1 MLSKFDGTEG
11 AVRRAHIQCP
21 ICLKHAKEGTIYCG
35 CGKCLILS
43 HEYEDYFSKRI
54 VIPADS
60 LYVVKRGRARER
72 HGPEEWQH
80 HHWKTLDAAPN
91 CRIREYES
99 TGRRWRDDPYCR
111 VTQQKHGWFLA
122 YCMFLDYLKKIP
134 IICTASRRERK
145 RYKNQPV
152 LRWKNPTN
160 PGKMPSHE
168 FVFKTAVQSRTTMA
182 YQQRR
187 GNAYVPEQQRSR
199 QGPIDLQLHSQLRAE
214 CQQWSL
220 VIVIVN
226 DTVEFTTMGRIP
238 TMDRTTSMARTTRLA
253 KLAVTERMSTD
264 FLNCQSH
271 FTNVFA
277 SQSMFFCGHF
287 KYRHYRMS
295 CTRRAVKTE
304 HLTGRS
310 THIFFS
316 LRAMEHSCFAFYA
329 SPNAPALAQG
339 LMTQVSM

>member
-122 YCMFLDYLKKIP
+122 YCMFLGLPQEDPDNLY
-134 IICTASRRERK
+134 SFSK
-145 RYKNQPV
+145 RTKTIQE
-152 LRWKNPTN
+152 PTCIEMEESDK
-160 PGKMPSHE
+160 PG
-168 FVFKTAVQSRTTMA
+168 
-182 YQQRR
+182 
-187 GNAYVPEQQRSR
+187 
-199 QGPIDLQLHSQLRAE
+199 
-214 CQQWSL
+214 
-220 VIVIVN
+220 
-226 DTVEFTTMGRIP
+226 
-238 TMDRTTSMARTTRLA
+238 
-253 KLAVTERMSTD
+253 
-264 FLNCQSH
+264 
-271 FTNVFA
+271 
-277 SQSMFFCGHF
+277 
-287 KYRHYRMS
+287 
-295 CTRRAVKTE
+295 
-304 HLTGRS
+304 
-310 THIFFS
+310 
-316 LRAMEHSCFAFYA
+316 
-329 SPNAPALAQG
+329 
-339 LMTQVSM
+339 